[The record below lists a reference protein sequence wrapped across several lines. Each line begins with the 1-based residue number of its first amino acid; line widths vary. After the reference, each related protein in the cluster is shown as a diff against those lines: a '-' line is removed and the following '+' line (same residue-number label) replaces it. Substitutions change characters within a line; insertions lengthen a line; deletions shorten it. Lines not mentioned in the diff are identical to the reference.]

1 MDHQPPRR
9 PSEDAGLPAAARAA
23 WEVMLVDAAV
33 EGGQTGGD
41 VAGVARLATSV
52 ATHPRALARRAGTL
66 LRELGTITAGR
77 SERQPAK
84 GDRRF
89 GDPAWQGNPIFRRLL
104 QSYLAAG
111 NALDGLIDDA
121 DFDWAAERRARF
133 AASNVLDALAP
144 TNFPWSNPTV
154 IKEAID
160 HGGQNF
166 VRGVGRFAR
175 DVSKPP
181 RLPATVDTTK
191 FEVGENLAATPG
203 RVVLRTEVFEL
214 IQYQPS
220 TEQIREQPLLIVPPM
235 INKYYAIDLAPGRSL
250 VEHHVGAGQQVFLIS
265 WRNPDV
271 EQGHYDLDT
280 YAQATLEARDAVEA
294 ISRSQP
300 VGVLAACSGG
310 IVAVIA
316 LAHLAAQRQLAAK
329 VSSLI
334 LLVCMLDV
342 RRAGTTSALVSRE
355 VAAAAVAES
364 ARRGYVDG
372 QALAGVFAWLR
383 PNDLIWSYVVNNY
396 LLGRPLPAFD
406 ILYWNQD
413 TVRMSAGLHRDFVHF
428 ALENA
433 LTKPGTLE
441 VLGTPIDLRLVDVPT
456 YVIAGSNDHIV
467 PWDTA
472 LRSAALLGG
481 EPRFVLSASGHIQAI
496 VNPPGRAGA
505 ESRSSYRLSDGLPA
519 DPEQWRQAA
528 PIHRGSWWTDHVD
541 WLSVRS
547 GELRAAPKRLGTA
560 RYKAT
565 AKAPGTYVLAT

>member
-1 MDHQPPRR
+1 MASAQ

-33 EGGQTGGD
+33 EGGQSGGGLTD
-41 VAGVARLATSV
+41 VARLATSV
-52 ATHPRALARRAGTL
+52 AAHPRALARRGATL
-66 LRELGTITAGR
+66 VRELGAITTGR

-104 QSYLAAG
+104 QAYLAAG
-111 NALDGLIDDA
+111 DTLDGLIDDA
-121 DFDWAAERRARF
+121 NLDWAAERRARF
-133 AASNVLDALAP
+133 AASNLLGALAP

-154 IKEAID
+154 IKEALD
-160 HGGQNF
+160 HGGENF
-166 VRGVGRFAR
+166 IRGANRFAR

-191 FEVGENLAATPG
+191 FQVGENLAVTPG
-203 RVVLRTEVFEL
+203 RVVLRNEVFEL

-220 TEQIREQPLLIVPPM
+220 TAQVREQPLLIVPPM

-250 VEHHVGAGQQVFLIS
+250 VEHHVAAGQQVFLIS
-265 WRNPDV
+265 WRNPDA

-280 YAQATLEARDAVEA
+280 YTEAALEARDAVA
-294 ISRSQP
+294 KISRSHQ

-310 IVAVIA
+310 IVATIA
-316 LAHLAAQRQLAAK
+316 LAHLAAQRQLASRVAT
-329 VSSLI
+329 LT

-433 LTKPGTLE
+433 LTKPGALE
-441 VLGTPIDLRLVDVPT
+441 VLDTPIDLRLVDVAT
-456 YVIAGSNDHIV
+456 YVIAGANDHIV

-472 LRSAALLGG
+472 LRSAALLGSS
-481 EPRFVLSASGHIQAI
+481 PRFVLSASGHIQAI
-496 VNPPGRAGA
+496 VNPPGP
-505 ESRSSYRLSDGLPA
+505 ESRSSYRVSDGLPI
-519 DPEQWRQAA
+519 DPEQWRQDS
-528 PIHRGSWWTDHVD
+528 PTHRGSWWTDHID
-541 WLSVRS
+541 WLAKRS
-547 GELRAAPKRLGTA
+547 GELKPAPKRLGNA
-560 RYKAT
+560 SNKAS
-565 AKAPGTYVLAT
+565 AKAPGTYVLAS

>member
-1 MDHQPPRR
+1 MASTHRR

-33 EGGQTGGD
+33 DGGQTGGGP
-41 VAGVARLATSV
+41 ASVARLVTSV
-52 ATHPRALARRAGTL
+52 AANPRALARRGGTL
-66 LRELGTITAGR
+66 IRELGAITVGR
-77 SERQPAK
+77 SARQPAG

-104 QSYLAAG
+104 QLYLATG
-111 NALDGLIDDA
+111 DALDGLIDDA
-121 DFDWAAERRARF
+121 DLDWAADRRARF

-154 IKEAID
+154 IKEALD
-160 HGGQNF
+160 HGGENF
-166 VRGVGRFAR
+166 VRGARRFAR
-175 DVSKPP
+175 DISKPP
-181 RLPATVDTTK
+181 RLPATVDTTR
-191 FEVGENLAATPG
+191 FQVGENLAVTPG
-203 RVVLRTEVFEL
+203 RVVLRNEVFEL

-220 TEQIREQPLLIVPPM
+220 TEQVREQPLLIVPPM

-250 VEHHVGAGQQVFLIS
+250 VEHHVAAGQQVFLIS

-280 YAQATLEARDAVEA
+280 YVEAALEARDFAA
-294 ISRSQP
+294 TISGSEQ

-310 IVAVIA
+310 IVAAIA
-316 LAHLAAQRQLAAK
+316 LAHLAARQQLVSK
-329 VSSLI
+329 VSTLT

-433 LTKPGTLE
+433 LTKPGGLE
-441 VLGTPIDLRLVDVPT
+441 VLGTPIDLGLVDVST

-472 LRSAALLGG
+472 LRSAGLLGRS
-481 EPRFVLSASGHIQAI
+481 PRFVLSTSGHIQAI
-496 VNPPGRAGA
+496 VNPPGP
-505 ESRSSYRLSDGLPA
+505 ESRSSYRVSDGLPV
-519 DPEQWRQAA
+519 DPERWRQDS
-528 PIHRGSWWTDHVD
+528 PTHRGSWWTDHVE
-541 WLSVRS
+541 WLAERS
-547 GELRAAPKRLGTA
+547 GNLKPAPRRLGNA
-560 RYKAT
+560 RDNAM
-565 AKAPGTYVLAT
+565 AKAPGTYVLAS

>member
-1 MDHQPPRR
+1 MAAAHRR

-33 EGGQTGGD
+33 DGGQAGGG
-41 VAGVARLATSV
+41 AKGVARLASSMI
-52 ATHPRALARRAGTL
+52 ANPRAVARRGAGFA
-66 LRELGTITAGR
+66 RELGAITIGR
-77 SERQPAK
+77 SDRAPAK

-89 GDPAWQGNPIFRRLL
+89 GDAAWQGNPMFRRLL
-104 QSYLAAG
+104 QTYLAAG
-111 NALDGLIDDA
+111 DALDGLIDDA
-121 DFDWAAERRARF
+121 DFDWAADRRARF
-133 AASNVLDALAP
+133 AASNLLDALAP

-154 IKEAID
+154 LKEALD
-160 HGGQNF
+160 HGGENF
-166 VRGVGRFAR
+166 VRGARRFAR

-191 FEVGENLAATPG
+191 FQVGKNLAATPG
-203 RVVLRTEVFEL
+203 RVVLRNEVFEL

-220 TEQIREQPLLIVPPM
+220 TEQVREQPLLVVPPM

-250 VEHHVGAGQQVFLIS
+250 VEHHVAAGQQVFMIS

-280 YAQATLEARDAVEA
+280 YAEATLAARDAAAA
-294 ISRSQP
+294 ISGSER

-310 IVAVIA
+310 IVAAIA
-316 LAHLAAQRQLAAK
+316 LAHLAAQQQLATK
-329 VSSLI
+329 VSSLT

-433 LTKPGTLE
+433 LTKPGALE

-456 YVIAGSNDHIV
+456 YVIAGANDHIV

-472 LRSAALLGG
+472 LRSAGLLGTS
-481 EPRFVLSASGHIQAI
+481 PRFVLSASGHIQAI
-496 VNPPGRAGA
+496 VNPPAP
-505 ESRSSYRLSDGLPA
+505 ESRSSYRVSDGLPA
-519 DPEQWRQAA
+519 DPEQWRRDS
-528 PIHRGSWWTDHVD
+528 PTHRGSWWTDHAD
-541 WLSVRS
+541 WLAERS
-547 GELRAAPKRLGTA
+547 GELKPAPQRLGNA
-560 RYKAT
+560 RHRAT
-565 AKAPGTYVLAT
+565 AKAPGTYVLAS